1 MGIYIYICHIFC
13 NNLLFVDLT
22 KLIYSKGVCCTSIST
37 MLIVFDVEGVLLNA
51 EYLPVLAQIMG
62 PEKEKEI
69 WDITKQGIR
78 GEINWE
84 DGLRKRIDA
93 LRGISFE
100 EAKRIGA
107 NLQIMP
113 GAKEL
118 CSALKKA
125 GWKIIAVSGGFTI
138 ITDRLK
144 EQLSID
150 RIFSNE
156 LIFKDEKL
164 HGLKLSVTSD
174 KAAAVRPTI
183 MEWGIRKEDTVVVV
197 DGANDLKL
205 FSLAGFTVGF
215 CPVDI
220 VKEKA
225 DAVIEIRDLTLLLN
239 LLEKKFGKAVLTNT
253 S

>member
-1 MGIYIYICHIFC
+1 
-13 NNLLFVDLT
+13 
-22 KLIYSKGVCCTSIST
+22 

-51 EYLPVLAQIMG
+51 EYLPVLAQVMG

-84 DGLRKRIDA
+84 DGLKKRVEA

-100 EAKRIGA
+100 DAERIA
-107 NLQIMP
+107 FNLEIMP
-113 GAKEL
+113 GAKEI
-118 CSALKKA
+118 CFALKKA
-125 GWKIIAVSGGFTI
+125 GWRIIAVSGGFTI

-144 EQLSID
+144 DELCID
-150 RIFSNE
+150 KIFSNE
-156 LIFKDEKL
+156 LTFKDGKL
-164 HGLKLSVTSD
+164 DDLKLTVTSD
-174 KAAAVRPTI
+174 KAAAIKPTI
-183 MEWGIRKEDTVVVV
+183 MEWGIRKEEIVVVV

-220 VKEKA
+220 VKERA
-225 DAVIEIRDLTLLLN
+225 DAVIEIHDLTLLLK
-239 LLEKKFGKAVLTNT
+239 LLEKKFGKAVLTNA